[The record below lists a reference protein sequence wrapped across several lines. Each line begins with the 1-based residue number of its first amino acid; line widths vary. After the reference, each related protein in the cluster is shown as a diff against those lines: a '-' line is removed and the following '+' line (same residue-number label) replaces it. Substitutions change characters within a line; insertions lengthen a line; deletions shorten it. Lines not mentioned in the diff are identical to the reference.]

1 MGRSIAIVI
10 QTLAQALTIAI
21 IADALL
27 SFFVSPYH
35 PIRVALGRILQ
46 PLYAPLRRIL
56 PSLGGLDFSPIVLIL
71 LIQVVESILV
81 SLVLRLG

>member
-1 MGRSIAIVI
+1 MSRGIAIVI
-10 QTLAQALTIAI
+10 QTLGQALTIAI

-46 PLYAPLRRIL
+46 PLYAPIRRIL
-56 PSLGGLDFSPIVLIL
+56 PSAWGLDFSPIVLIL
-71 LIQVVESILV
+71 LVQVIESILV
-81 SLVLRLG
+81 TLVLRLG

>member
-10 QTLAQALTIAI
+10 QTLGQALTIAI

-71 LIQVVESILV
+71 LIRVVESILV